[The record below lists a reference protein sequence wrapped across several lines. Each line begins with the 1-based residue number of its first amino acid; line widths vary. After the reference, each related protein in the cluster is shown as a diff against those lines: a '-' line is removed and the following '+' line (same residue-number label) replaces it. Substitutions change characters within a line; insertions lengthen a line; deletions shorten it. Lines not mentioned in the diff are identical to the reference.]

1 MRAHVHARH
10 VNGNVNARVLW
21 VEGCVFYRVHVHA
34 HHCGRVH
41 VHDYDCGRGHAHGRS
56 HVHGHVHGHGRSH
69 DHAHDHVRSH
79 GVHDYALYRANAS
92 DHRR

>member
-10 VNGNVNARVLW
+10 VNVNVNARVLW

-41 VHDYDCGRGHAHGRS
+41 VRGHAR
-56 HVHGHVHGHGRSH
+56 VHGHGRNH
-69 DHAHDHVRSH
+69 DHAHDHVRFH
-79 GVHDYALYRANAS
+79 GAHDYGLCHANAS